1 MLSPAPLPFPELR
14 SALPT
19 AVNPIEVPYIV
30 LPPSF
35 RAAAQPPA
43 LYYTAKLLAQVAQN
57 LLYAA
62 LFVLAGTSSHAAID
76 VSSLFVAILLP
87 AAFFGVAGG
96 AIADRVGPARGFM
109 LGSLLRFAVVALAFF
124 VLGGPNSAWA
134 IAFAFGTVSQVSQPA
149 EMALVRTI
157 RPADHTGRSHSII
170 VAIQYAGQGLGML
183 ALAPLLYLVGG
194 THLILAGA
202 GVGFLLLTVLTALL
216 SLRLQNIA
224 AEQVQPVHDAF
235 SFRAVTRFFR
245 SEGLARDA
253 VTVLAVKSMAAQGIL
268 VTLPLYVRHDIG
280 IGREAIAFLVLPGVA
295 GAIAG
300 LIWTGGMLTPQRA
313 RSIMRLCL
321 VGLIVGVFALASL
334 DYGITAVFEFSQI
347 PPLVHFSLALNTTY
361 IVALPVAFILG
372 TALSASVVSA
382 RVVLT
387 ETAPIGQQARVFAV
401 QSTLTDSIVVLPL
414 LLLGVGAQ
422 FAGARPT
429 LAAIGIIATL
439 AFIAME
445 HPRFRPALRAEPML
459 APEKSSSLS
468 A

>member
-1 MLSPAPLPFPELR
+1 MLTRPLHAAGKPR
-14 SALPT
+14 S
-19 AVNPIEVPYIV
+19 
-30 LPPSF
+30 
-35 RAAAQPPA
+35 
-43 LYYTAKLLAQVAQN
+43 LYFSAKLLAQIAQN
-57 LLYAA
+57 MLLAA
-62 LFVLAGTSSHAAID
+62 LFVMAGTSSHAAID
-76 VSSLFVAILLP
+76 VSSLFIATLLP

-109 LGSLLRFAVVALAFF
+109 LGSLLRLGVVGIGIFF
-124 VLGGPNSAWA
+124 LHAPNSAWA
-134 IAFAFGTVSQVSQPA
+134 IAFAYGTVSQISAPA

-157 RPADHTGRSHSII
+157 RPEDHTGRAHSII
-170 VAIQYAGQGLGML
+170 VALQYAGQGVGML
-183 ALAPLLYLVGG
+183 AIAPLLYIFGGARLIMVGS
-194 THLILAGA
+194 
-202 GVGFLLLTVLTALL
+202 GVGFLALTILTAVL

-224 AEQVQPVHDAF
+224 ADQVQPVRDAF

-245 SEGLARDA
+245 TEALARDA
-253 VTVLAVKSMAAQGIL
+253 VTVLAIKSMAAQGIL

-280 IGREAIAFLVLPGVA
+280 IGREALAFLILPGLV
-295 GAIAG
+295 GAVAG

-321 VGLIVGVFALASL
+321 VALIVGVFALASL

-347 PPLVHFSLALNTTY
+347 PPLVHFSVALNTTY

-372 TALSASVVSA
+372 TALSASVVAA

-387 ETAPIGQQARVFAV
+387 ETAPIGQQARIFAV
-401 QSTLTDSIVVLPL
+401 QSTITDAVVVLPL

-429 LAAIGIIATL
+429 LAAIGVVATL

-445 HPRFRPALRAEPML
+445 HPRFRPQPALASANAL
-459 APEKSSSLS
+459 AQANAPHSS
-468 A
+468 